1 MFKPPEIGPSG
12 LNLPFAGGGNDV
24 DSHFGKIDMSL
35 WVLKQ
40 PFQVGGET
48 NDMNAATAG
57 DDSLNNL
64 HSTPSLLN
72 IEEKCGHQHSGF
84 RVLARSHCLKTCAGE
99 VEGDDQKVREGTT
112 DSWNWENDGRKI
124 FSGGNVQLL
133 RREER
138 SCLRRASAVEVQRNG
153 KFESP
158 TPALDQAI
166 AMNLID
172 LSNGKSE
179 TFWDAREQLD
189 GSPPQIK
196 PLEFPKDGSGK
207 EHDTHQ
213 TVADKL
219 LVESVETHM
228 WPGWEKFSSYVR
240 LHWMK

>member
-1 MFKPPEIGPSG
+1 
-12 LNLPFAGGGNDV
+12 
-24 DSHFGKIDMSL
+24 
-35 WVLKQ
+35 
-40 PFQVGGET
+40 
-48 NDMNAATAG
+48 MNAAMAS
-57 DDSLNNL
+57 DDSLKNL

-72 IEEKCGHQHSGF
+72 NKEKCAHQYSGF
-84 RVLARSHCLKTCAGE
+84 PVLARSHCSKNCAGG
-99 VEGDDQKVREGTT
+99 VEGDDQKVREGNP
-112 DSWNWENDGRKI
+112 DSWHRENDGRKI
-124 FSGGNVQLL
+124 VSGGNVQLL
-133 RREER
+133 IREER

-189 GSPPQIK
+189 GSPPQIT
-196 PLEFPKDGSGK
+196 PLEFPKDDIGK
-207 EHDTHQ
+207 EHDSHQ

>member
-1 MFKPPEIGPSG
+1 M
-12 LNLPFAGGGNDV
+12 

-57 DDSLNNL
+57 DDFLKNL

-72 IEEKCGHQHSGF
+72 NEEKCAHQYSGF
-84 RVLARSHCLKTCAGE
+84 RVLGRSPCSKNCAGE
-99 VEGDDQKVREGTT
+99 VEGDDQKVREGTP
-112 DSWNWENDGRKI
+112 DSWHWENDGRKI
-124 FSGGNVQLL
+124 LSGGNVQLL

-189 GSPPQIK
+189 GSPPKIK

-240 LHWMK
+240 LYWMK